1 MRNVQSF
8 NVLIENAMI
17 TNGGKEALTGHEGAT
32 LQYCGVAREVEKT
45 YIMFENSGLKRDDR
59 GVLYDNKRA
68 VWVCTY
74 LGMVTYGTVFLPI
87 QRELTI
93 KQINNFL
100 ILSESNLIFA
110 GDEVSDT
117 LAMVNES
124 SISQKMNKHMCLM
137 FANVNEVG
145 VSVISTTAAD
155 LLSMTEQNRKGQ
167 NVRLSSVCKII
178 EIGCCDREFEET
190 RKNQSNDIYIKTK
203 HSYRTAC

>member
-8 NVLIENAMI
+8 NVLIENAII
-17 TNGGKEALTGHEGAT
+17 TNEGKEALTGHEGAA
-32 LQYCGVAREVEKT
+32 LQYCGVARKVEKT
-45 YIMFENSGLKRDDR
+45 YIMFEKCGLKRDDR
-59 GVLYDNKRA
+59 DVLCDYKRA
-68 VWVCTY
+68 IWVCTY

-87 QRELTI
+87 QHELTI
-93 KQINNFL
+93 EQIYNVL

-117 LAMVNES
+117 LAKVNES
-124 SISQKMNKHMCLM
+124 SVSQKMNKHTELM
-137 FANVNEVG
+137 SADANEAEVPED
-145 VSVISTTAAD
+145 SATAAD